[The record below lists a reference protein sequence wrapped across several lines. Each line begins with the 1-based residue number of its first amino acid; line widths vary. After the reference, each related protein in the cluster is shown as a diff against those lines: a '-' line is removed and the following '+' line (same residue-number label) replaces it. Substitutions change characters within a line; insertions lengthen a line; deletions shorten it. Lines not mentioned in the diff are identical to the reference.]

1 MANIRLNFTT
11 KVFIAMILGIIF
23 GLAFPKTAPSLQ
35 IFGDLFVKAIR
46 MVILPMILLS
56 VTAGIAQMGDMRTVG
71 KTGVAM
77 FLYAATVNFFSAFAG
92 ILVGVIV
99 NPAGGIVIPSGL
111 KAGAVAVPTASSV
124 ILSIIP
130 DNIFAALAANNI
142 LAVVFFAM
150 FLGVAIIMAGEKGKP
165 LLHVIQSGSDVI
177 AEIIRVVIKVTPYA
191 VFCLLSIIIA
201 KNGPAILGSLAK
213 FLGAIWA
220 GTILFVLVFSFVVCA
235 FVTKKSWKHFIAS
248 SAEVTM
254 MAMAT
259 CSGAATMPLNVA
271 NTEKY
276 LGIPK
281 QIGTLVI
288 GTGTVIINGGS
299 AFYKAIATYFLAT
312 LYGVTLSI
320 PDLFFIIMLS
330 AFVITAGVPA
340 AGTLTTAIALN
351 AFGVP
356 LEGIALLM
364 GVDRLRDMVSTA
376 GNVVTQ
382 SAGAAVVYATA
393 EQPISPNKPTISIPN

>member
-1 MANIRLNFTT
+1 MSGIRLSFTT
-11 KVFIAMILGIIF
+11 KVFVAMVLGIVF
-23 GLAFPKTAPSLQ
+23 GVIFPKFAPSLQ
-35 IFGDLFVKAIR
+35 IFGDLFIKAIK
-46 MVILPMILLS
+46 MVILPMILLC

-71 KTGVAM
+71 RTGVAM
-77 FLYAATVNFFSAFAG
+77 LVYAAVVNFFSAVAGIGVG
-92 ILVGVIV
+92 ILVNPASGVI
-99 NPAGGIVIPSGL
+99 IPSGL
-111 KAGAVAVPTASSV
+111 KAGTFAPPTASAV
-124 ILSIIP
+124 ILSIVP
-130 DNIFAALAANNI
+130 DNIFGALAANNI
-142 LAVVFFAM
+142 LAIVFFAM
-150 FLGVAIIMAGEKGKP
+150 FLGVAIIMAGERGKP
-165 LLHVIQSGSDVI
+165 LLNVIQSGSDVV
-177 AEIIRVVIKVTPYA
+177 AEIIRVVIKVTPVA

-201 KNGPAILGSLAK
+201 KNGPAIIGSLAK

-220 GTILFVLVFSFVVCA
+220 GTIVYVLIFTFAVSV
-235 FVTKKSWKHFIAS
+235 FVTKKSWREFIAG
-248 SAEVTM
+248 SAEATM

-276 LGIPK
+276 LGVPR

-312 LYGVTLSI
+312 LYGVSLTF
-320 PDLFFIIMLS
+320 PDLVLITVLS

-382 SAGAAVVYATA
+382 SAGAAAVHFAA
-393 EQPISPNKPTISIPN
+393 GPIAADKPADGVGA

>member
-1 MANIRLNFTT
+1 MAVMRLGFTT
-11 KVFIAMILGIIF
+11 KVFIAMVLGVIF
-23 GLAFPKTAPSLQ
+23 GILFPKFAPSLQ

-46 MVILPMILLS
+46 MVILPMILLC

-71 KTGVAM
+71 RTGVAM
-77 FLYAATVNFFSAFAG
+77 LAYAAVVNFFSALAG
-92 ILVGVIV
+92 IAVGVLV
-99 NPAGGIVIPSGL
+99 NPAGGVVIPSGL
-111 KAGAVAVPTASSV
+111 KAGSFAPPTVSAV

-130 DNIFAALAANNI
+130 DNIFGALAANNI
-142 LAVVFFAM
+142 LAIVFFAM
-150 FLGVAIIMAGEKGKP
+150 FLGIAIIMAGERGKP
-165 LLHVIQSGSDVI
+165 LLGVIQSGSDVV
-177 AEIIRVVIKVTPYA
+177 AEIIRVVIKLTPYA
-191 VFCLLSIIIA
+191 VFCLLAIIIA

-220 GTILFVLVFSFVVCA
+220 GTIAYVLA
-235 FVTKKSWKHFIAS
+235 FTLIVSAAVTKKSWRQFMTS
-248 SAEVTM
+248 SAEATM

-276 LGIPK
+276 LGVPK

-312 LYGVTLSI
+312 LYGVNLTF
-320 PDLFFIIMLS
+320 PDLALIVALS

-382 SAGAAVVYATA
+382 SAGAAAVYSVAGEPVAA
-393 EQPISPNKPTISIPN
+393 EKRTDGFKA